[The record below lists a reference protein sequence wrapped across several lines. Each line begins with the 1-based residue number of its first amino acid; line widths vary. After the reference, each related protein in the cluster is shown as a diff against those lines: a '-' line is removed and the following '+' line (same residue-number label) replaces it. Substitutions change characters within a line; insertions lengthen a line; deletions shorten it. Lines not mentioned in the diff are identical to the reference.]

1 MESDLQRLG
10 SLDRNGT
17 LVMTTVLLPD
27 LTSAK
32 RANAGREVLTF
43 RHRLDE
49 TGLFSDAALARL
61 IDETP
66 RDKITIRTRG
76 RRTAESWISGEAGH
90 LNGADLV
97 AAARKGHLWIEM
109 PAVQNIRYARV
120 FDRLMDEFGHALGL
134 RLLEADAQVVI
145 ASPNMDAVFRVD
157 TVETMA
163 LHVRG
168 QEVLQVHAPTA
179 PQLHEQRLEAI
190 LREEAPADLPAD
202 QNLSSGATPILLRA
216 GEAAWWPLHSPHRSV
231 SGDDLNVW
239 MAVNFVSTK
248 TRRANRVVYASGFLR
263 RVLGLRDN
271 LRLSPKLLLP
281 LYLVVGKLLKRLPR
295 RSIARPSPLTR
306 FEVDLRA
313 PGCIR
318 WRRRVDEHVRRAA

>member
-1 MESDLQRLG
+1 
-10 SLDRNGT
+10 
-17 LVMTTVLLPD
+17 MTTVLLPD
-27 LTSAK
+27 LTPAK

-66 RDKITIRTRG
+66 GDRITIRTRG
-76 RRTAESWISGEAGH
+76 RRTTESWIRGEAGH
-90 LNGADLV
+90 LDGADLI

-145 ASPNMDAVFRVD
+145 TSPNMDAVFHVD

-168 QEVLQVHAPTA
+168 QEILQVHAPAA
-179 PQLHEQRLEAI
+179 PQLHEERLEAI
-190 LREEAPADLPAD
+190 LRDEAPADLSAD
-202 QNLSSGATPILLRA
+202 QNLSQGATLILLRA

-231 SGDDLNVW
+231 SGGDLNVW
-239 MAVNFVSTK
+239 MAVNFVSTASQ
-248 TRRANRVVYASGFLR
+248 RANGIVHTNGLLR
-263 RVLGLRDN
+263 RLFGLRGD
-271 LRLSPKLLLP
+271 LHLTPSLVLP
-281 LYLVVGKLLKRLPR
+281 LYLIFAKLLKRL
-295 RSIARPSPLTR
+295 SRPLAAGPKAMSR

-318 WRRRVDEHVRRAA
+318 WRQQPGEVARRTA

>member
-1 MESDLQRLG
+1 
-10 SLDRNGT
+10 
-17 LVMTTVLLPD
+17 MTTVLLPD
-27 LTSAK
+27 LTPAK
-32 RANAGREVLTF
+32 RATAGREVLTF

-66 RDKITIRTRG
+66 ADKVTIRTRG
-76 RRTAESWISGEAGH
+76 RRTAESWISGGAGQ
-90 LNGADLV
+90 LDGAGLI

-109 PAVQNIRYARV
+109 PVVQNIRYARV

-145 ASPNMDAVFRVD
+145 ASPNMDAVFHVD

-168 QEVLQVHAPTA
+168 QEVLQVHAPAA

-190 LREEAPADLPAD
+190 LRDEAPADLPTD
-202 QNLSSGATPILLRA
+202 QNLAIGATPILLRS

-231 SGDDLNVW
+231 SGGELNVW
-239 MAVNFVSTK
+239 MAVNFVSTR
-248 TRRANRVVYASGFLR
+248 TQRANGIVVTNGFLR
-263 RVLGLRDN
+263 RALGLSGN
-271 LRLSPKLLLP
+271 LHFSPNLLLP
-281 LYLVVGKLLKRLPR
+281 LYLIVAKLLKRLPGPGAVR
-295 RSIARPSPLTR
+295 AKPRAR

-318 WRRRVDEHVRRAA
+318 WHGRAGETARRAA